1 MIRPGR
7 KSAAELAS
15 PPVDGSS
22 PRLRPPEHLD
32 DRERALFVEL
42 INACAPQHFVKSDAP
57 LLAAYV
63 QIDPAVAISGQ
74 TCRQG
79 SGGAGVVG
87 EINANDGNAGTRLR
101 LSPQSRLD
109 PKSVGRMRPC
119 NGPRPWD
126 DDFLDKREALN
137 ANAD

>member
-63 QIDPAVAISGQ
+63 QSILLSRSAVKHAGKDPAALALWEKS
-74 TCRQG
+74 
-79 SGGAGVVG
+79 
-87 EINANDGNAGTRLR
+87 TRMTATLER
-101 LSPQSRLD
+101 
-109 PKSVGRMRPC
+109 GC
-119 NGPRPWD
+119 
-126 DDFLDKREALN
+126 A
-137 ANAD
+137 